1 MKIIG
6 KKKLLENALFDEDRE
21 ARRAALNILESALV
35 SVNPRVVIRNHVR
48 RRGNLLFIDN
58 LTFNLEE
65 FERVFVIGGGKASG
79 AMAEAIEEI
88 IGDKISRGIINVL
101 RGTSFKTRKILIN
114 EAGHPIPDE
123 AGVEGAKKIVQLARE
138 AEEND
143 LVICLISGGGSALM
157 PLPADGVSLHEK
169 QRLTQELLRCGVA
182 INEINAVR
190 KHISAIKGGQLAKVA
205 YPATVVSLIL
215 SDVVGDPLD
224 TIASGPTAPDTTT
237 FADAVSI
244 LKKYGLWEVAPDS
257 IRRRLEAGLRGEV
270 AETPKPGDKIFERTY
285 NIIIGNVVHGA
296 TNGYLY
302 TNSSHG
308 NQIIGNHFYRYP
320 ANPEQMT
327 GCVVLEDSSG
337 NIIANNFIENAGA
350 AHQFRLI
357 ANTASRVYNMIIGNK
372 ISCEDLTADLT
383 YSVIKFERS
392 GTYVHARN
400 IISNNI
406 VTGKSASVR
415 FNYFIEGGSILTGCI
430 ITNNF
435 LYYVNELWDTKP
447 ASSLIGKIFKDWK
460 FSENSGIATGLAD
473 GSLISHGL
481 IGTPTTVTLTCLNS
495 TYDGVPVIVSWD
507 QQNTDSTHIAV
518 HIYWANGTAI
528 TDHVIA
534 VSWRAEYKP

>member
-21 ARRAALNILESALV
+21 AREVALNILESALV
-35 SVNPRVVIRNHVR
+35 SVDPRVVIRNHVR

-79 AMAEAIEEI
+79 AMAEAMEEI

-123 AGVEGAKKIVQLARE
+123 AGVKGAKKIVQLARE

-157 PLPADGVSLHEK
+157 PLSADGVSLHEK
-169 QRLTQELLRCGVA
+169 QRLTQELLRCGAA

-285 NIIIGNVVHGA
+285 NIIIGNNRTAAMAAYMKAESLGFNVLLLSTMIEGEARHVGTA
-296 TNGYLY
+296 YAG
-302 TNSSHG
+302 
-308 NQIIGNHFYRYP
+308 IIKEIL
-320 ANPEQMT
+320 A
-327 GCVVLEDSSG
+327 SG
-337 NIIANNFIENAGA
+337 NPIRRPAVVIA
-350 AHQFRLI
+350 
-357 ANTASRVYNMIIGNK
+357 
-372 ISCEDLTADLT
+372 
-383 YSVIKFERS
+383 
-392 GTYVHARN
+392 
-400 IISNNI
+400 
-406 VTGKSASVR
+406 
-415 FNYFIEGGSILTGCI
+415 GG
-430 ITNNF
+430 
-435 LYYVNELWDTKP
+435 E
-447 ASSLIGKIFKDWK
+447 
-460 FSENSGIATGLAD
+460 
-473 GSLISHGL
+473 
-481 IGTPTTVTLTCLNS
+481 TTVTVMGGGKGGRNQELVLAAALKISGLKGIAIASIDTDGLDGSTEAAGAIVDGQTIMRANKIGLDPRVCLANNNS
-495 TYDGVPVIVSWD
+495 YDYFSRLKDLIFTGPTGTNVNDITVIV
-507 QQNTDSTHIAV
+507 IV
-518 HIYWANGTAI
+518 
-528 TDHVIA
+528 
-534 VSWRAEYKP
+534 